1 MVQGPRWVTSVEGG
15 ERRQPVRGV
24 APRTPG
30 RAKESGPAG
39 GAPRRGGRTRV
50 DGVQCARA
58 SVDGVAA
65 RHLRHEPR
73 AVAGPGAGGRRPVA
87 PWTRCGGS
95 AGAASSL
102 ELELGAEAPSPP
114 ARAAAAQGTAAT
126 ASESTVRHYGNA
138 AEASAALD
146 GGAAAAVEWS
156 SVALRYQK
164 SIRASARFKT
174 QSTGIRKNGYDHP
187 QSGYAWAP

>member
-1 MVQGPRWVTSVEGG
+1 MEGG

-39 GAPRRGGRTRV
+39 GAPRRGGRMRV
-50 DGVQCARA
+50 DGCSARWQA
-58 SVDGVAA
+58 SPA

-73 AVAGPGAGGRRPVA
+73 AAAQSRRLPARRRWSRSRRPAAGGPVDSLGRLRGSSLLVGAGAGCGGALAPGAGRRGAGHRRNGVGEYRTPLRQCRGGIGSVGRGRG
-87 PWTRCGGS
+87 C
-95 AGAASSL
+95 SS
-102 ELELGAEAPSPP
+102 
-114 ARAAAAQGTAAT
+114 RM
-126 ASESTVRHYGNA
+126 
-138 AEASAALD
+138 
-146 GGAAAAVEWS
+146 
-156 SVALRYQK
+156 ALRYQK
-164 SIRASARFKT
+164 SIQASAQFKT

>member
-1 MVQGPRWVTSVEGG
+1 VEGG

-39 GAPRRGGRTRV
+39 GAPRRGGRMRV

-58 SVDGVAA
+58 GVDGVAA

-73 AVAGPGAGGRRPVA
+73 AAAQSRRLPARRRWSRSRRPAAGGPVDSLRRLRGSSLLVATGAGRGGALAPGAGRSGAGHRRNGVGEYRTPLRQCRGGIGSVGRGRG
-87 PWTRCGGS
+87 C
-95 AGAASSL
+95 SS
-102 ELELGAEAPSPP
+102 
-114 ARAAAAQGTAAT
+114 RM
-126 ASESTVRHYGNA
+126 
-138 AEASAALD
+138 
-146 GGAAAAVEWS
+146 
-156 SVALRYQK
+156 ALRYQK